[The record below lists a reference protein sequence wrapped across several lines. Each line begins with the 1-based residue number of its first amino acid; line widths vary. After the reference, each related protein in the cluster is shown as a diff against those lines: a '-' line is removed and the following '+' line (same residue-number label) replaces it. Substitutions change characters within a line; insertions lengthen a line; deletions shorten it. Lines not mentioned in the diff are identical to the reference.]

1 MNHEWDIE
9 ERIFKGANVG
19 AIEATWK
26 RLVQE
31 NSTNDAIP
39 MHRSNDTRDGML
51 CAKQAVAFCGLAQ
64 NLLVPSL
71 FRHAAAQPDP
81 PFTKWW
87 ETVDEQSDIAIEVSY
102 AFAAEEFSVQE
113 EASTGTAGF
122 VSHKQKYT
130 HKGVV
135 HVSYTVSDARNVVI
149 GQYMWTSKVA
159 RRHQLEHQ
167 VTGHPPRTKRFSGLG
182 PLFHIIN
189 GDPDCG
195 ENFCELVKHVTMQAP
210 LHNDCVLKLHRAFQ
224 IFGEIHKFHLEMST
238 PFWTSGQMEAA
249 SRMFTDLFI
258 PYTPFAHSVEA
269 ETNRLSDSMERLK
282 PADPSPA
289 ASARPIAPTTPY
301 RGLLKGVDKFYS
313 TLVAA
318 MRKFGP
324 GAEVVHLFEVT
335 ILLDHVIK
343 KMGDAFD
350 EIYASYKLRLVE
362 CGGGALFSAQNLR
375 VTLNTLKDR
384 KARQEHKV
392 HKGLFQYCDEDY
404 VMTGYVSF
412 PYKDDGGRVRFG
424 KRHLL
429 ATMERVVPMTSDR
442 GGMHTI
448 DLGIQTLC
456 VCGPHHIHV
465 ATLPNFPSQMPPRIK
480 ILGKGMYNGKPKIVM
495 IGNTEGATNI
505 VCSCFCGYLCPNFVQ
520 LVTATEHLSDGEFNS
535 KLGLLNGKM
544 TNVISQ
550 LREMAMA
557 QHSICIDIVDFI
569 PVLAAQLGF
578 DEAEVESAGWPL
590 HNCAL
595 ELVKCG
601 ASLCN
606 LESRR
611 RHASDSSTLQ
621 DVLTEM
627 QRLRKQIMESGKLQA
642 ERQKRE
648 AADQER
654 EEEAKRCRTASC
666 PSCDHSRYEAQS
678 QVWKRNC
685 MQCNAAHDDHDDD
698 TAGQAVYRSL
708 CAAENNPSA
717 SSHACGVAGA
727 ADRESHDEGVMVD
740 DFDGSKQ
747 LNILKWLG
755 KALEAENLGSATSY
769 AILNAN
775 TPPMLAGDNIG
786 KLPEESNTAPRATE
800 YRQYGNTEEVQRFQL
815 TLMMQNYHRQH
826 KFLQVERYTLT
837 VLYTRFTQQFASSL
851 QMEDQHDVT
860 KTFPKI
866 DGVVNTALD
875 KFASSLK

>member
-1 MNHEWDIE
+1 MNHGWDIE
-9 ERIFKGANVG
+9 EQIFKGANIG
-19 AIEATWK
+19 AIEATWN

-39 MHRSNDTRDGML
+39 MHRSNDSRDGML
-51 CAKQAVAFCGLAQ
+51 CAKQAVAFCGFAQ
-64 NLLVPSL
+64 NLLMPSL
-71 FRHAAAQPDP
+71 FRHAAAQPGP
-81 PFTKWW
+81 PLNKWW
-87 ETVDEQSDIAIEVSY
+87 ESVDEQSDIAMEVSY
-102 AFAAEEFSVQE
+102 AFAAEEFSVVE
-113 EASTGTAGF
+113 EASTERF
-122 VSHKQKYT
+122 VSNQPKYT

-159 RRHQLEHQ
+159 RKHQLENRASAP
-167 VTGHPPRTKRFSGLG
+167 PPRTKRFSGLG

-189 GDPDCG
+189 GNPDCG
-195 ENFCELVKHVTMQAP
+195 ENFCELVKHVTLQAP
-210 LHNDCVLKLHRAFQ
+210 LHNDCVLRLHRAFQ
-224 IFGEIHKFHLEMST
+224 IFGEMHKFHLEMT
-238 PFWTSGQMEAA
+238 NLFWTSGHMEAVA
-249 SRMFTDLFI
+249 GMFTDFFI
-258 PYTPFAHSVEA
+258 PYTPFAHSAEA
-269 ETNRLSDSMERLK
+269 ETIRLSVSMERLH
-282 PADPSPA
+282 PADSSPA
-289 ASARPIAPTTPY
+289 PARSIPPTTPY
-301 RGLLKGVDKFYS
+301 RGLLKGVDKFHA

-318 MRKFGP
+318 MGKFGP
-324 GAEVVHLFEVT
+324 GAEVVHLFEVS

-343 KMGDAFD
+343 KMGAAFD
-350 EIYASYKLRLVE
+350 EIYASYRLRLVE
-362 CGGGALFSAQNLR
+362 CGGGALFSRQNLR

-384 KARQEHKV
+384 KARQEYKV

-412 PYKDDGGRVRFG
+412 PYKDDGGRIRFG

-429 ATMERVVPMTSDR
+429 ATMERVVAMTPDR
-442 GGMHTI
+442 GGMHTV
-448 DLGIQTLC
+448 DLGIQTLY
-456 VCGPHHIHV
+456 VRGSHHIHV
-465 ATLPNFPSQMPPRIK
+465 ATLPNFPNQMPPRIK

-495 IGNTEGATNI
+495 IGNTEGAANT

-621 DVLTEM
+621 DVLAEM

-654 EEEAKRCRTASC
+654 EEEAKRHRTASC
-666 PSCDHSRYEAQS
+666 PSCDPSQYEAQL

-685 MQCNAAHDDHDDD
+685 MQCNAAHDHPDDD
-698 TAGQAVYRSL
+698 TAGEPVYRSL

-717 SSHACGVAGA
+717 ASHACGVAGA
-727 ADRESHDEGVMVD
+727 PGADRESQDEGVMVD

-755 KALEAENLGSATSY
+755 NALEVENLGSATSY
-769 AILNAN
+769 AILDAD

-786 KLPEESNTAPRATE
+786 KLPEEANTAPRATQ

-837 VLYTRFTQQFASSL
+837 VLYTRFKQEFASSL
-851 QMEDQHDVT
+851 QMADQHDVT

-866 DGVVNTALD
+866 DGVVNNALD
-875 KFASSLK
+875 EFASSLK